1 MLAINESLYA
11 LILVGR
17 VMIAKNILEYN
28 KSKNS
33 LVALWQWVLIRFKYQ
48 SPIKNIS
55 SFSLEIFL
63 SNWRT
68 NSIDNAENCIL
79 FFRSISFNKD
89 SAH

>member
-11 LILVGR
+11 VILVGR

-48 SPIKNIS
+48 SPIKNTS

-63 SNWRT
+63 SNWRP
-68 NSIDNAENCIL
+68 NSIDYAENCIL
-79 FFRSISFNKD
+79 FFRSISFNK
-89 SAH
+89 